1 MREQTLEAKE
11 YARGKCNDI
20 DVRLRAELDEKIPK
34 LVADSLGNTR
44 EVNGPGAASA
54 EAKLLASL
62 AAREAKLSNII
73 NVRCKMIEK
82 YFEGALTAQEMK
94 LTSATENFSE
104 RIDALELLVKAHQS
118 QTEQHQAY
126 LKSIHDAKPGEG
138 LLQAHGGGA
147 REEG

>member
-1 MREQTLEAKE
+1 MHEQSLEAKE

-62 AAREAKLSNII
+62 AAHEAKLANITDA
-73 NVRCKMIEK
+73 RCKMTEK
-82 YFEGALTAQEMK
+82 YFEGFRTAQEI
-94 LTSATENFSE
+94 S
-104 RIDALELLVKAHQS
+104 
-118 QTEQHQAY
+118 
-126 LKSIHDAKPGEG
+126 
-138 LLQAHGGGA
+138 
-147 REEG
+147 